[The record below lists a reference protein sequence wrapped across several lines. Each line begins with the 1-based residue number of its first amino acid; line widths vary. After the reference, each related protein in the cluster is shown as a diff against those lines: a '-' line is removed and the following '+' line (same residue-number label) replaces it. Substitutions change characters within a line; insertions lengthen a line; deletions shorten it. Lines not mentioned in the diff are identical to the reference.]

1 MKKTVN
7 ALVAICSLLISSV
20 AFSDDYGSN
29 NSGAYYTKDWKA
41 EYRDGPCRVKEESK
55 PYEYKVEIKCE
66 GGYGAHWIGEWKDEY
81 WDGPCKVKKD
91 VKFDKYKEE
100 VKCKHGDDDDDD

>member
-41 EYRDGPCRVKEESK
+41 EYRDGPCKVKEESK
-55 PYEYKVEIKCE
+55 
-66 GGYGAHWIGEWKDEY
+66 
-81 WDGPCKVKKD
+81 
-91 VKFDKYKEE
+91 
-100 VKCKHGDDDDDD
+100 